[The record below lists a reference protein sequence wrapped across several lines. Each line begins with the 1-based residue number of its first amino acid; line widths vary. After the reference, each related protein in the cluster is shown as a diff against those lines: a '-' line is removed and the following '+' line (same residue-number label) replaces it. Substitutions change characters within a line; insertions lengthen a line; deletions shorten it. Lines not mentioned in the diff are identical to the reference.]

1 MLQQTHYT
9 LDNGIGSFQESSPD
23 YELAPVG
30 LGSFHGQAQKLAD
43 FGRNGDIYVVHA
55 AEGETVVPMEVLD
68 ANPKVKELLFGQMR
82 EMGLDPQEFVVGD
95 TLNSINPVT
104 GFPEFFFKSIFR
116 SVKKAVKKVFKVI
129 KKAAP
134 IILPIAAAMFGVPF
148 LGPAFGAGTFGA
160 SFLGSGIG
168 TLVGGGS
175 LGDALKAGL
184 MSGGTTLLMSG
195 ASAAFRGANIGDA
208 LSGTFTGGTTVPGG
222 TQYAA
227 SWGANNPLTSAVYG
241 ADVAAASGS
250 AGDALFSSVGGGD
263 LQSVAK
269 GALGFGDVGAN
280 TPGFVPN
287 TAGVV
292 PATTATQAIA
302 PAEVDPSATFVE
314 GTSAG
319 SLDSNAPFVN
329 IPQSVPGSAS
339 VAPVAR
345 VPLAAGYT
353 GQSYVPQTGLNLENV
368 PATPVTVTPDPVKPW
383 YTELSD
389 TAGKA
394 YDTAADVLFP
404 PDPTPE
410 AIGVKAAE
418 LMQNN
423 PTVYGGEEGRKLAFA
438 AAKENLS
445 PGIIKQYGPSLA
457 LAGGAAGLLGAFDIT
472 EEPNPPQE
480 DLLGAVPKETGE
492 TRFQSDPNQYL
503 VANLVDQPVNPASPQ
518 VGTAYDLV
526 PTTGSLLTGAHGGMV
541 EFPRRK
547 MLVEGPGT
555 ETSDD
560 IPAMLSDGEF
570 VINSRA
576 VKGADPTGQGNRYAG
591 AQNLY
596 NMMRNFEMRA

>member
-134 IILPIAAAMFGVPF
+134 IIIPIAAAMFGVPF

-280 TPGFVPN
+280 TAGFVPN

-292 PATTATQAIA
+292 PATQAIA
-302 PAEVDPSATFVE
+302 PAAFDPSATFVE

-319 SLDSNAPFVN
+319 SLGSNAPFVN
-329 IPQSVPGSAS
+329 IAQGLPGSAS

-345 VPLAAGYT
+345 VPVAAGYT

-368 PATPVTVTPDPVKPW
+368 PKASVKPW
-383 YTELSD
+383 YTDLSD

-394 YDTAADVLFP
+394 YDTAADYLFP

-457 LAGGAAGLLGAFDIT
+457 LAGGAAYLGGAFDQT
-472 EEPNPPQE
+472 EEDNPTQE
-480 DLLGAVPKETGE
+480 DLLGAVPTETGE
-492 TRFQSDPNQYL
+492 TRFELDPNKYL
-503 VANLVDQPVNPASPQ
+503 VANLTGQSVSPASPR

-526 PTTGSLLTGAHGGMV
+526 PSTGSLLTGAHGGMV

>member
-116 SVKKAVKKVFKVI
+116 SVKKAVKKVWKVI

-134 IILPIAAAMFGVPF
+134 IILPIAAAMFGIPF
-148 LGPAFGAGTFGA
+148 LSPTFFGAGSFGA

-168 TLVGGGS
+168 TLIGGGS
-175 LGDALKAGL
+175 IKDAVKSGL
-184 MSGGTTLLMSG
+184 VAGGTSLLLGGLKSQFLTEGGSFAQGVEQSFYNPG
-195 ASAAFRGANIGDA
+195 AASVSTQASRFGDI
-208 LSGTFTGGTTVPGG
+208 FTGDN
-222 TQYAA
+222 QAQAA
-227 SWGANNPLTSAVYG
+227 KDFALAKPETNLASTLPAPDPSVVT
-241 ADVAAASGS
+241 AA
-250 AGDALFSSVGGGD
+250 
-263 LQSVAK
+263 
-269 GALGFGDVGAN
+269 
-280 TPGFVPN
+280 TP
-287 TAGVV
+287 
-292 PATTATQAIA
+292 AIA
-302 PAEVDPSATFVE
+302 PAAFDPSATFVE
-314 GTSAG
+314 GAGTATYNPG
-319 SLDSNAPFVN
+319 SLGSNAPFVD

-345 VPLAAGYT
+345 VPVAAGYT
-353 GQSYVPQTGLNLENV
+353 GQSYIPQTGLNLENIP
-368 PATPVTVTPDPVKPW
+368 PAPGKSW
-383 YTELSD
+383 YTDLSD

-394 YDTAADVLFP
+394 YDTAGDWLTQGGKSDIEVAGEIAKARTAAMDVARSEMVKANISG
-404 PDPTPE
+404 E
-410 AIGVKAAE
+410 AANKYVIEAGKKAAE
-418 LMQNN
+418 AAS
-423 PTVYGGEEGRKLAFA
+423 PTLTA
-438 AAKENLS
+438 
-445 PGIIKQYGPSLA
+445 QYGPSLA
-457 LAGGAAGLLGAFDIT
+457 LAGGAAYLGGAFDQT
-472 EEPNPPQE
+472 EEDNPTQE
-480 DLLGAVPKETGE
+480 DLLGVVPTETGE
-492 TRFQSDPNQYL
+492 TRFELEARQAEIESRPNKYL
-503 VANLVDQPVNPASPQ
+503 VANLTGQSVSPASPR

-526 PTTGSLLTGAHGGMV
+526 PSTGSLLTGAHGGMV

>member
-134 IILPIAAAMFGVPF
+134 IIIPIAAAMFGVPF

-280 TPGFVPN
+280 TAGFVPN

-292 PATTATQAIA
+292 PATQAIA
-302 PAEVDPSATFVE
+302 PAAFDPSATFVE

-319 SLDSNAPFVN
+319 SLGSNAPFVN
-329 IPQSVPGSAS
+329 IAQGLPGSAS

-345 VPLAAGYT
+345 VPVAAGYT

-368 PATPVTVTPDPVKPW
+368 PKASVKPW
-383 YTELSD
+383 YTDLSD

-394 YDTAADVLFP
+394 YDTAGKAYDTAADYLFP

-457 LAGGAAGLLGAFDIT
+457 LAGGAAYLGGAFDQT
-472 EEPNPPQE
+472 EEDNPTQE
-480 DLLGAVPKETGE
+480 DLLGAVPTETGE
-492 TRFQSDPNQYL
+492 TRFELDPNKYL
-503 VANLVDQPVNPASPQ
+503 VANLTGQSVSPASPR

-526 PTTGSLLTGAHGGMV
+526 PSTGSLLTGAHGGMV